1 MKTEKWI
8 GIIGLSVLVSFSA
21 AGSPAVF
28 AKGAWID
35 TAEYTAESEDSDALV
50 RGAEK
55 AMAKP
60 IPKLADKTQAAP
72 TGDKRDYI
80 SLAIYWWP
88 DPDNPDGPYVRHD
101 GKINPEK
108 SDASHYDAPRLQQM
122 TKLVRSLAR
131 GYAASGDERYAKR
144 AAEILR
150 VWFVDP
156 ATRMNPDLRYAQTI
170 PGREKGNHNGII
182 DTVSLIDVVD
192 SLYLLEPSA
201 SFPEEEQK
209 AVKAWFSDYVDWLT
223 KSELGRQ
230 EAAAKNNHG
239 VWYDAQTAV
248 YAHYVGRDDLARQI
262 IAAVPEKRMEPQ
274 IAADG
279 SLPLE
284 LARTRPMN
292 YSMYVLRAYLTLAR
306 VGDELGLNLYD
317 AQTKN
322 GASLAKACEYILPY
336 VSGEKTYEKPDIT
349 PFHVKQFFAAIRLAQ
364 QTHPGF
370 LTGITLP

>member
-1 MKTEKWI
+1 MKTKHWI
-8 GIIGLSVLVSFSA
+8 GLFSLSVLISFSA

-28 AKGAWID
+28 ANGAWID
-35 TAEYTAESEDSDALV
+35 TAEYTTSSEDRAALV

-60 IPKLADKTQAAP
+60 IPRLTDKKQAAP
-72 TGDKRDYI
+72 SGDKRDYV

-88 DPDNPDGPYVRHD
+88 DPEHPDGAYVRHD

-108 SDASHYDAPRLQQM
+108 EDTSRYDAPRLQQM
-122 TKLVRSLAR
+122 TKLVRALAR
-131 GYAASGDERYAKR
+131 GWAVSGDVRYAKR

-156 ATRMNPDLRYAQTI
+156 RTRMNPNLRYAQTI
-170 PGREKGNHNGII
+170 PGRERGNHNGII

-192 SLYLLEPSA
+192 SLYLLEPSGA
-201 SFPEEEQK
+201 FPAAERK
-209 AVKAWFSDYVDWLT
+209 AVKAWFSAYLDWLRT
-223 KSELGRQ
+223 SDLGRQ

-262 IAAVPEKRMEPQ
+262 VAAVPERRMEKQ
-274 IAADG
+274 LAADG
-279 SLPLE
+279 TLPLE

-306 VGDELGLNLYD
+306 VGDALGIDLYD
-317 AQTKN
+317 ARTKN
-322 GASLAKACEYILPY
+322 GADLTMACEAILPY

-349 PFHVKQFFAAIRLAQ
+349 PFHVKQFFAAIHLAQ
-364 QTHPGF
+364 DTHPGF
-370 LTGITLP
+370 LAGITLL